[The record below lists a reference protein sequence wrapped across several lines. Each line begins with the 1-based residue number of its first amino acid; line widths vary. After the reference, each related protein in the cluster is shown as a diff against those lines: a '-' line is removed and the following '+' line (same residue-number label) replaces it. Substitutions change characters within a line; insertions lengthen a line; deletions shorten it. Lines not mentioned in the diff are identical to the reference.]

1 MVAVDRNDNSFADV
15 KPGDLARLAKVEHYL
30 VATAFLKTVS
40 AERLTGR
47 ALLCAILFGGL
58 LDPATWS
65 CWLKKILEHDW
76 LASHERI
83 YYTIDGPTD
92 REWYPDP
99 LTGCVLAK
107 LRGQLSFTNKVPHW
121 LTVPEIMVQD
131 ALDALAAHAKG
142 SPHERDISD
151 AAACGPEWLV
161 KACTARLQMR
171 VPALLAN
178 HAAGRVET
186 HKSRSSVSAADN
198 AAYRLADFVASA
210 TSVTAWQ
217 PWFLDAALGHLW
229 VAFFPNDPK
238 APEQRILF
246 GKSMRNALD
255 TQIAG
260 WRRPAKGESV
270 HLHIL
275 TWLRQRLDPD
285 APRSSSLQSKIG
297 PSTARQYLAQFAALD
312 WKTYRKKSI
321 KGREAAERL
330 NAVFKELS
338 QIAEE
343 ISPKNGF
350 RLLAALA
357 SFSDY
362 LHSRNP
368 AIALRPAPKRP
379 PNRPR
384 AIVVDDKQFT
394 ELLEMLRQ
402 WGASSAKAGE
412 PDRGRRSRN
421 CALAAVLMFRTGL
434 RGSEVANLALND
446 IVFEGDVSEIEVRG
460 STRQENKTPFSYRIL
475 PLHVLLRPQELEDFR
490 QWHAGRCDEEFWN
503 NPRAFLFPADLGKNL
518 SLEQYLLEPIDAGI
532 RILFGESLNPTKTR
546 SEPGYWFALTSPL
559 RHSFASHLMA
569 SLLLPDGT
577 INLPMP
583 TGWTPDLV
591 SAGRKQKLTS
601 AFLPQNH
608 TGLSIMQVVR
618 YLMGHASYTQS
629 LATYIHNIDWLLAAH
644 LWRDYVQPP
653 VSLPERT
660 AYLNLLPQLSQRS
673 AVQHRQ
679 LQRNNASAFQQASV
693 PIAIAQSKRGRPPK
707 AKAQAMPTAPPA
719 YIDYLGRYIAPPAF
733 SKRKTTVQ
741 AVQVPSCHRIE
752 APARSWLALD
762 NFLRWR
768 RRGIGVKRAADQ
780 LALPLDACLRWEER
794 AGPLAQIQMPPRS
807 ASKKLQASRGVA
819 GAARLRF
826 TALADGFDRPCD
838 GARQIIDA
846 IWETQQ
852 AGAVPPR
859 KLQAILTKLSRWPT
873 TPSKS
878 GKAIVQYVAFL
889 EKVGVPAHWLELGAA
904 DRWQGYSPDLLV
916 AVPKGGMQLTAVQL
930 ASESARAKL
939 FHDTVVHGLLLLVID
954 SNADIDALVERCMA
968 RHPSV
973 PSEPFQT
980 CMLASAN

>member
-178 HAAGRVET
+178 
-186 HKSRSSVSAADN
+186 
-198 AAYRLADFVASA
+198 
-210 TSVTAWQ
+210 
-217 PWFLDAALGHLW
+217 LDAALGHLW

-475 PLHVLLRPQELEDFR
+475 PLHVLLRPQEL
-490 QWHAGRCDEEFWN
+490 
-503 NPRAFLFPADLGKNL
+503 
-518 SLEQYLLEPIDAGI
+518 
-532 RILFGESLNPTKTR
+532 
-546 SEPGYWFALTSPL
+546 
-559 RHSFASHLMA
+559 
-569 SLLLPDGT
+569 
-577 INLPMP
+577 
-583 TGWTPDLV
+583 V
-591 SAGRKQKLTS
+591 SD
-601 AFLPQNH
+601 P
-608 TGLSIMQVVR
+608 
-618 YLMGHASYTQS
+618 
-629 LATYIHNIDWLLAAH
+629 
-644 LWRDYVQPP
+644 
-653 VSLPERT
+653 
-660 AYLNLLPQLSQRS
+660 
-673 AVQHRQ
+673 
-679 LQRNNASAFQQASV
+679 
-693 PIAIAQSKRGRPPK
+693 
-707 AKAQAMPTAPPA
+707 
-719 YIDYLGRYIAPPAF
+719 
-733 SKRKTTVQ
+733 
-741 AVQVPSCHRIE
+741 
-752 APARSWLALD
+752 
-762 NFLRWR
+762 
-768 RRGIGVKRAADQ
+768 
-780 LALPLDACLRWEER
+780 
-794 AGPLAQIQMPPRS
+794 
-807 ASKKLQASRGVA
+807 
-819 GAARLRF
+819 
-826 TALADGFDRPCD
+826 
-838 GARQIIDA
+838 
-846 IWETQQ
+846 
-852 AGAVPPR
+852 
-859 KLQAILTKLSRWPT
+859 KLSW
-873 TPSKS
+873 
-878 GKAIVQYVAFL
+878 
-889 EKVGVPAHWLELGAA
+889 
-904 DRWQGYSPDLLV
+904 
-916 AVPKGGMQLTAVQL
+916 
-930 ASESARAKL
+930 
-939 FHDTVVHGLLLLVID
+939 VI
-954 SNADIDALVERCMA
+954 
-968 RHPSV
+968 SV
-973 PSEPFQT
+973 
-980 CMLASAN
+980 CCA